1 MITSLSNEKIKLTRA
16 LARRRTRHQERRFIL
31 EGVRLLDELVRSNVH
46 PDFVLHTRA
55 VIENPEAAAL
65 LQAFNTRRVPCYPVA
80 DQVMEAC
87 ADTVTPSGLLAVAPF
102 PHLPP
107 PAHPTWT
114 LVVDNMRTPGNL
126 GTLLR
131 TAAAAGT
138 AQVLLSPGTVDLYH
152 PQVVRG
158 GAGAHFRIPIL
169 QCSWQE
175 IGERLK
181 DTNVWLATAHSNQPY
196 TQVDWTQP
204 LGLVIG
210 SEAHGATPEA
220 LALSTGR
227 VSIPMAHAVES
238 LNAAMA
244 AGILLFE
251 IARQRRAF
259 ERTPCEN
266 SSHHTVCGR

>member
-1 MITSLSNEKIKLTRA
+1 MITSLSNDKIKLARA
-16 LARRRTRHQERRFIL
+16 LARRRTRHQEHRFIL
-31 EGVRLLDELVRSNVH
+31 EGARMLDEVIRTHVQ
-46 PDFVLHTRA
+46 PDFVLHTAA
-55 VIENPEAAAL
+55 VVQKPEIAAL
-65 LQAFNTRRVPCYPVA
+65 LHVLDEHGVPCYPVD

-87 ADTVTPSGLLAVAPF
+87 ADTVTPSGLLAVVPF
-102 PHLPP
+102 PHISP

-126 GTLLR
+126 GTILR

-138 AQVLLSPGTVDLYH
+138 DQVLLSPGTVDLYN
-152 PQVVRG
+152 PKVVRG
-158 GAGAHFRIPIL
+158 GAGTHFRIPIL

-175 IGERLK
+175 IGEQLK
-181 DTNVWLATAHSNQPY
+181 NLDVWLAAAHSTHLY

-204 LGLVIG
+204 LALIIG
-210 SEAHGATPEA
+210 SEARGASPEA
-220 LALSTGR
+220 QALATSH

-251 IARQRRAF
+251 IARQRRAHG
-259 ERTPCEN
+259 RTP
-266 SSHHTVCGR
+266 G

>member
-1 MITSLSNEKIKLTRA
+1 MITSLSNDKIKFTRA

-31 EGVRLLDELVRSNVH
+31 EGARLLDELVQTDVH
-46 PDFVLHTRA
+46 PDFVLHTQA
-55 VIENPEAAAL
+55 VIEKPEVSAL
-65 LQAFNTRRVPCYPVA
+65 LHIWGERGVPCYLVA

-87 ADTVTPSGLLAVAPF
+87 ADTVTPSGLLAVVPF
-102 PHLPP
+102 PHVPP

-138 AQVLLSPGTVDLYH
+138 DQVLLSPGTVDLYN
-152 PQVVRG
+152 PKVVRG
-158 GAGAHFRIPIL
+158 GAGAHFRIPIR
-169 QCSWQE
+169 QCSWSETEEQLSG
-175 IGERLK
+175 I
-181 DTNVWLATAHSNQPY
+181 DVWLATAQRGQPY
-196 TQVDWTQP
+196 TQVDWTRP

-210 SEAHGATPEA
+210 SEAHGATA
-220 LALSTGR
+220 KARALSTAC

-251 IARQRRAF
+251 IARQRRAY
-259 ERTPCEN
+259 ERTSGEN
-266 SSHHTVCGR
+266 